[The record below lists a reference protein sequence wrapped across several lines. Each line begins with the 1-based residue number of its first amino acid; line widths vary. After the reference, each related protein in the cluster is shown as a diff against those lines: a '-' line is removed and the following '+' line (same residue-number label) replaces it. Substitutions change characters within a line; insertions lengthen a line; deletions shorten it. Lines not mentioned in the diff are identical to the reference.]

1 MKHNTRYLI
10 QLKKTSNYIS
20 LEILMKTILDYFVL
34 LFLTINEFTGTNAI
48 SLSKAFAKIARITE
62 A

>member
-10 QLKKTSNYIS
+10 HLNKTSNYIS

-48 SLSKAFAKIARITE
+48 SLSKAFTKIARITE

>member
-10 QLKKTSNYIS
+10 HLNKTSNYIS